1 MPHWVQGFGFSWFQ
15 VKFTGI
21 ASICCGDHL
30 SFLLLVGLLSAI
42 ETHHGDQPTG
52 KNLCFVVLADITWV
66 GVFLFMYHWLH
77 ELLQLVVLRNIEP
90 SMVKHSFTSNFIW
103 CMSSLEK
110 FSSCDIWS
118 RDDKLKPVIDSKFT
132 INILWERERERINKA
147 YSRIVKGSYTI
158 FLTLSLTTLKLK
170 GSYVD
175 EKNKV
180 SNGQTCDGT
189 KRVGPVHLIRS
200 KGLELACCSR
210 LLLKSTGS
218 RQLLCHDS
226 FFLSRDIWG

>member
-1 MPHWVQGFGFSWFQ
+1 
-15 VKFTGI
+15 
-21 ASICCGDHL
+21 
-30 SFLLLVGLLSAI
+30 
-42 ETHHGDQPTG
+42 
-52 KNLCFVVLADITWV
+52 
-66 GVFLFMYHWLH
+66 MYHWLH

-147 YSRIVKGSYTI
+147 YSRIVKGSCTI

-189 KRVGPVHLIRS
+189 NRVGPVHLIRS

-210 LLLKSTGS
+210 LLSKSTGS

-226 FFLSRDIWG
+226 YFLSRDKHKKENSALLNFLSSDKHKKENPSLLIILHHELNNEHSIRSHHNCSYHSRR